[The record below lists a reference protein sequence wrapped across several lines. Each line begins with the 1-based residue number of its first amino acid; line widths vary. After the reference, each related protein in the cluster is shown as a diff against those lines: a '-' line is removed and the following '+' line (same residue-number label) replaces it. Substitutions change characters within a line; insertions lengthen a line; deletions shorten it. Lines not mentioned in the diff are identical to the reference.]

1 MELYPD
7 KQLEGLVAGCR
18 KRDLRCQK
26 LLFERYYRR
35 MLAVCLR
42 YSNNTAEAEDMAQE
56 GFIKLFE
63 KIDTYSGKGTFEGWM
78 RRLFVNQCLDAL
90 RRNTDFQVSFD
101 ASFDEL
107 HRTDVEE
114 ENFVSLSAEQML
126 NAVADLPPSYRTVF
140 NLFVLDGFSH
150 KEVAAELSISEGTS
164 KSNLSKAREI
174 LKRTLSKLIEH
185 KHAS

>member
-1 MELYPD
+1 
-7 KQLEGLVAGCR
+7 
-18 KRDLRCQK
+18 
-26 LLFERYYRR
+26 
-35 MLAVCLR
+35 
-42 YSNNTAEAEDMAQE
+42 
-56 GFIKLFE
+56 
-63 KIDTYSGKGTFEGWM
+63 
-78 RRLFVNQCLDAL
+78 
-90 RRNTDFQVSFD
+90 VSFD